1 MEFKNC
7 ITWREIVQQ
16 PSIWKEEIQLIKE
29 KLPEISRFLEKIK
42 GNKVKVIF
50 TGAGSSEFVGNT
62 ISSYINSKLD
72 IEVLSIPTT
81 DIVSMPEQYLDKE
94 TAIILISCARSGNSP
109 ESVATVELADKM
121 VKNIYHIFI
130 TCNSEGKLA
139 KISEKKIIN
148 FCY

>member
-62 ISSYINSKLD
+62 
-72 IEVLSIPTT
+72 
-81 DIVSMPEQYLDKE
+81 
-94 TAIILISCARSGNSP
+94 
-109 ESVATVELADKM
+109 
-121 VKNIYHIFI
+121 
-130 TCNSEGKLA
+130 
-139 KISEKKIIN
+139 
-148 FCY
+148 